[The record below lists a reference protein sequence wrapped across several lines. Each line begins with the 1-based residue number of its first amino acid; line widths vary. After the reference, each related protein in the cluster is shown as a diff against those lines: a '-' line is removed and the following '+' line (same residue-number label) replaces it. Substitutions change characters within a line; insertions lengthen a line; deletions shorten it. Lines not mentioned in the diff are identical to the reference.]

1 MNVETS
7 EKTLPLADKT
17 LRLEG
22 APLGSPEAPAKR
34 GGAMPWII
42 GGVLLVGFLGFMG
55 MRVSQSLN
63 KQKDVAAQRATAAA
77 EEKRIIDYASVHP
90 APIKWRPRVEL
101 NGTLKPWR
109 EADISFETQGRLVKV
124 GVAVGD
130 KVKQGQL
137 LATLDASRAGAQVN
151 QAQAQVRAAQANVAL
166 AEDNLKRT
174 EQLVASKSI
183 PEAQAEQARQNVAL
197 AKAQLE
203 AAEATTRLAVV
214 GAGVHSIT
222 APFPGVVTKAPAN
235 PGGVVNPGVPLIRVE
250 DVSRFRLSG
259 TLGEDDVELVS
270 VGAPVDVTYRDRVV
284 KGVVTAL
291 VPSLDQATRR
301 APIEVEVPNDPKAP
315 LMGYGF
321 VRAVAESKTEVSA
334 LRVPQSAR
342 RAGSQNE
349 LVLVEGGKVRIV
361 RVAHAVDTDGS
372 WIVRAGLKETDTLAI
387 NAPPDVKDGD
397 ALSLLAPGAAAKP
410 LAPPPSASAP

>member
-1 MNVETS
+1 MEAST
-7 EKTLPLADKT
+7 P
-17 LRLEG
+17 
-22 APLGSPEAPAKR
+22 APPTQPTEKR
-34 GGAMPWII
+34 GGMGPWLI
-42 GGVLLVGFLGFMG
+42 GGGALVLFLGFMG
-55 MRVSQSLN
+55 MRVVQSLN
-63 KQKDVAAQRATAAA
+63 KQKDVAAQRSSAA
-77 EEKRIIDYASVHP
+77 EQEKKAIEYESVHP
-90 APIKWRPRVEL
+90 APINWRPRVEL

-130 KVKQGQL
+130 VVKQGQL

-151 QAQAQVRAAQANVAL
+151 QAQAQVRAAKANVAL

-174 EQLVASKSI
+174 DQLVASKSI

-203 AAEATTRLAVV
+203 AAEASTRLAVV
-214 GAGVHSIT
+214 GAGVHSIS
-222 APFPGVVTKAPAN
+222 APFPGVITKAPAN
-235 PGGVVNPGVPLIRVE
+235 PGGVVNPGVPLIRLE

-259 TLGEDDVELVS
+259 TLGEEEVDLVS
-270 VGAPVDVTYRDRVV
+270 VGAKVDVTYRDRVV
-284 KGVVTAL
+284 KGTVTAV

-301 APIEVEVPNDPKAP
+301 APVEVEVPNDPKAP

-321 VRAVAESKTEVSA
+321 VRAVAESKTEVLA
-334 LRVPQSAR
+334 LRVPPTTR

-349 LVLVEGGKVRIV
+349 LVTVVDGKARIV
-361 RVAHAVDTDGS
+361 RVVHGVDGEGN
-372 WIVRAGLKETDTLAI
+372 WIVRTGLKETDVLVV

-397 ALSLLAPGAAAKP
+397 ALVLAGPKAQE
-410 LAPPPSASAP
+410 PPPSSKRPQ